1 MSTRLSELKP
11 AEGSKKGLRRVGRG
25 NGSGW
30 GCTSGR
36 GNNGQ
41 KSRSGYSRRFGFE
54 GGQMPLYR
62 RVPKRGFTNP
72 FRKVYDIVNIEDL
85 QRVEGEVI
93 TVEAMKKA
101 GLVRINSTLVKI
113 LGNGEIEKAVTVEA
127 HKFTRSALEKIEKA
141 GGRAQ
146 VVE

>member
-1 MSTRLSELKP
+1 
-11 AEGSKKGLRRVGRG
+11 
-25 NGSGW
+25 
-30 GCTSGR
+30 
-36 GNNGQ
+36 
-41 KSRSGYSRRFGFE
+41 
-54 GGQMPLYR
+54 MPLYR
-62 RVPKRGFTNP
+62 RIPKRGFKNP
-72 FRKVYDIVNIEDL
+72 FRKVYDVVNIEDL

-127 HKFTRSALEKIEKA
+127 HKFTRSALDKIEKA